1 MQIEKPAA
9 TNEKNLTTDVK
20 SRIHKLKLCRSGRS
34 ATTAYCSNLKA
45 RETMDIS
52 QAEGL
57 IPQFNPAGTS
67 KAVPLSS
74 LRVALRCRTRC
85 DFLILTRSG
94 CKIRFPRNTVVPQV
108 NHWNQSALNLSGV
121 ARMAP
126 RHRCG

>member
-52 QAEGL
+52 QAESLNL
-57 IPQFNPAGTS
+57 IR
-67 KAVPLSS
+67 
-74 LRVALRCRTRC
+74 RVLQRRCRYRHYAWPYGAELVAIFLFSLARDAKS
-85 DFLILTRSG
+85 DFQGTPSFR
-94 CKIRFPRNTVVPQV
+94 R
-108 NHWNQSALNLSGV
+108 
-121 ARMAP
+121 
-126 RHRCG
+126 